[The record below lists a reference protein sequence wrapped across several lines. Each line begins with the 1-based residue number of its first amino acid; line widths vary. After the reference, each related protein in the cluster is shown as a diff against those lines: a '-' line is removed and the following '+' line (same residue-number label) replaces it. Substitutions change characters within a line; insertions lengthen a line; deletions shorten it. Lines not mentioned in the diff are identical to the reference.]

1 MSFVDCADAVA
12 TPSTVANATI
22 SAPVPIMCM
31 SLSLM
36 PYLQSCLPMPNC
48 RMSSRLN
55 QRIGNAHS
63 APLIADE
70 HGIKIN
76 RRIGAVRRS
85 HELAEFDANIDQR
98 VNVARRRTA
107 ELPKELGHLEGAK
120 HCPHL
125 LGRERRQ
132 QYAGVLE
139 DLHRHTAGATDHHG
153 TEGLIIGHAEN
164 KLATVLD
171 HFLHQHA

>member
-1 MSFVDCADAVA
+1 MSFPGCADAVA
-12 TPSTVANATI
+12 APSTATPSTATPSTMANATI
-22 SAPVPIMCM
+22 SAPFPVMCM

-36 PYLQSCLPMPNC
+36 LYLQSCLPMPNC
-48 RMSSRLN
+48 RILSRLN

-63 APLIADE
+63 APRIADE
-70 HGIKIN
+70 YGIKIN

-98 VNVARRRTA
+98 VNVARWRTA

-125 LGRERRQ
+125 LRRDRRQ
-132 QYAGVLE
+132 QYASIFE
-139 DLHRHTAGATDHHG
+139 
-153 TEGLIIGHAEN
+153 
-164 KLATVLD
+164 
-171 HFLHQHA
+171 HFDG